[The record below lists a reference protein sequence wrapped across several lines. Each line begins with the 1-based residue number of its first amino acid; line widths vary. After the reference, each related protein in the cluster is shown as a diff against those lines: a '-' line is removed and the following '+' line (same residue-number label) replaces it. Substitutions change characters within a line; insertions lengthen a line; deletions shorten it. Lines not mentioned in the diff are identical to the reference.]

1 MIRLN
6 AQAAK
11 KAFGDTLNRVAY
23 GKERIILERRG
34 EDLVALVP
42 LEDLRLLER
51 LTEKYEALLD
61 AEDADRIVAEAKPGD
76 FESWEKVKAD
86 LSL

>member
-76 FESWEKVKAD
+76 FESWEKVKSD
-86 LSL
+86 LGL